1 MRCYNHY
8 SFSICDLFPLINR
21 RDLKQRVIALIE
33 NGFSASDTGRRCH
46 VPLRTAQRWA
56 HKFQNYGEFQRRY
69 STGCPHCSTREE
81 DEAFLTIH
89 EENLFCPVNQIR
101 AAANFPG
108 TSQWLWTIWE
118 MQICIAVQR
127 GLNRGTSCRPPSL
140 CNQLGRDFDWGNI
153 TFTDKTSISSYC
165 ESHGHV

>member
-33 NGFSASDTGRRCH
+33 NGFSASEAGRSCH

-56 HKFQNYGEFQRRY
+56 HKFKNYGECERCY
-69 STGCPHCSTREE
+69 STGHPHCSTREE
-81 DEAFLTIH
+81 DKAVHRVH
-89 EENLFCPVNQIR
+89 EENPFRSANQIR

-108 TSQWLWTIWE
+108 
-118 MQICIAVQR
+118 
-127 GLNRGTSCRPPSL
+127 PSHMVM
-140 CNQLGRDFDWGNI
+140 NHFKDANI
-153 TFTDKTSISSYC
+153 
-165 ESHGHV
+165 H